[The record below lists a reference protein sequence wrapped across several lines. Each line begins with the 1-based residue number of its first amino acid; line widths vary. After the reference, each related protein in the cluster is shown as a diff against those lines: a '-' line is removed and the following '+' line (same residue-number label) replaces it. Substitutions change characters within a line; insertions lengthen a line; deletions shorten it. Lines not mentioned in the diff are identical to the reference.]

1 MIESI
6 CNRCRQ
12 KFCLFKSSNRLTKK
26 KLEEQGLAGTNTSWD
41 KEKQE
46 KEAAL
51 ARGEDGRAHR
61 GLAGAKRT
69 RYNGAQRHGT
79 LTRRENQYAAR

>member
-1 MIESI
+1 MYK
-6 CNRCRQ
+6 RQ
-12 KFCLFKSSNRLTKK
+12 LLEQLKADAKK

-51 ARGEDGRAHR
+51 ARGEDGRMHR

-79 LTRRENQYAAR
+79 LTRRENQYAAQ